1 MRDYIVKA
9 ATAWFLGFF
18 PFFEIYV
25 AVPAALAM
33 GLDYV
38 SAVSWTVLG
47 NYLPVPLIVVFYR
60 RLLKLRRIG
69 PWLDSLASP
78 RAKGLLERH
87 GPWFILLATPWL
99 GVWAVAVTAMALG
112 VDHRKLLLFSFI
124 SISLYAVAL
133 AGLIALGIQVVQPES

>member
-1 MRDYIVKA
+1 MLDYIIKA

-18 PFFEIYV
+18 PFFEIYA
-25 AVPAALAM
+25 AVPAAIAM
-33 GLDYV
+33 GLDYT
-38 SAVSWTVLG
+38 SAVFWTVLG
-47 NYLPVPLIVVFYR
+47 NYLPVPLIVFFYG

-69 PWLDSLASP
+69 PWLEKLASP
-78 RAKGLLERH
+78 RAKGLLDRH

-112 VDHRKLLLFSFI
+112 VDQRNLLLFSFI

-133 AGLIALGIQVVQPES
+133 AGLIAIGIQIVQPES